1 MMKDDGSIHIVEAE
15 RAPQKANSTGR
26 RARRRSLSADE
37 FLRKALEVFHER
49 GFEGTSIDAITAA
62 AGIAK
67 RTIYA
72 RYGDKENLFKAAI
85 EQAIDEWN
93 LPIERLRAAE
103 CDDFEESLLAI
114 GQLLIDNILTPA
126 GLRLLKLTNAESGRM
141 PAMGEHSVRYG
152 EDPIIAYLA
161 DLFERRLPTAFGDAT
176 DAAEA
181 FLHLVV
187 GGPANSAAWG
197 VVRDKATIARQARLS
212 IRIFLHGLVSVSRPP
227 DDRRGDA
234 ALAEIERVDALLTDA
249 IERLQRVKQA
259 SGLANAD
266 RGDA

>member
-1 MMKDDGSIHIVEAE
+1 MFYE
-15 RAPQKANSTGR
+15 N
-26 RARRRSLSADE
+26 
-37 FLRKALEVFHER
+37 
-49 GFEGTSIDAITAA
+49 GFDGTSIDAITAA

-93 LPIERLRAAE
+93 MPIERLRTAE
-103 CDDFEESLLAI
+103 CDDLEESLLAI

-126 GLRLLKLTNAESGRM
+126 GLRLLKLTNAEAGRM

-161 DLFERRLPTAFGDAT
+161 DLFKRRLPSGFGEAT

-212 IRIFLHGLVSVSRPP
+212 IRIFLNGLVT
-227 DDRRGDA
+227 
-234 ALAEIERVDALLTDA
+234 LAQDGADEDGAQADEIERVNDLLA
-249 IERLQRVKQA
+249 EAAERLQRIRRPNPGIVAGRDDQRAAETPRQKRRA
-259 SGLANAD
+259 VRPSPTA
-266 RGDA
+266 